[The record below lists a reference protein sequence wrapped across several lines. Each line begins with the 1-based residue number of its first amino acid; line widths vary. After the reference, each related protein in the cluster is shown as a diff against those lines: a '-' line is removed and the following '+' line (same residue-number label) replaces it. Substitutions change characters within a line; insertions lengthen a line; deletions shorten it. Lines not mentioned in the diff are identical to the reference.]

1 MTQITA
7 TLVKELRDR
16 SGAGMMDCKSALA
29 ENNGDI
35 DQSID
40 WLRTK
45 GITKAA
51 KKSER
56 VAAEGLVGSFVDND
70 KATIIEL
77 NSETDFVARNEEFQS
92 LLKGLLKISI
102 NDVNILKLPFHD
114 TGRTVEE
121 EINEKIATIGENIKL
136 RRIQNISEKNGLIF
150 SYTHNSVSDS
160 LGKIGVLLAIETSLS
175 MGSVSEL
182 GKSICM
188 HIAASNPIAISSDQ
202 ISKEVIEKERQIAIE
217 QAREAKKPEN
227 IIEKMVEG
235 RIRKFSEENALLSQ
249 IFVIDN
255 ETKISKLLENKSNE
269 MNSPIVVTK
278 FIRMELGEGIEK
290 KDEDFASEVAA
301 AINKK

>member
-1 MTQITA
+1 MGQITA
-7 TLVKELRDR
+7 SLVKELREK
-16 SGAGMMDCKSALA
+16 SGAGMMDCKSALI
-29 ENNGDI
+29 ENKGDI

-56 VAAEGLVGSFVDND
+56 VASEGLVGSFVNNN

-92 LLKGLLKISI
+92 LLKGLLEISI
-102 NDVNILKLPFHD
+102 NEENILKLPYHD

-121 EINEKIATIGENIKL
+121 EINEKIATIGENIRL
-136 RRIQNISEKNGLIF
+136 RRIQNISTKDGLIF
-150 SYTHNSVSDS
+150 SYTHNSVADS

-175 MGSVSEL
+175 MDNVSEL
-182 GKSICM
+182 GKNICM
-188 HIAASNPIAISSDQ
+188 HIAASNPIAISSDE
-202 ISKEVIEKERQIAIE
+202 ISEEVIEKEKQIAID

-235 RIRKFSEENALLSQ
+235 RIRKFTEENALLSQ
-249 IFVIDN
+249 VFVIDN
-255 ETKISKLLENKSNE
+255 ETKISQLLENKSKE
-269 MNSPIVVTK
+269 MNSPIKVTK

-301 AINKK
+301 VVNKK